1 MQHIEFFSLP
11 CNIRL
16 SNLEKPQI
24 LLFLLHGSFS
34 DELSMLKWTEFVDP
48 RITIVMPRALFP
60 VEETSKKMM
69 WFKASFIDSQPVI
82 DSTQAEISRVTL
94 IAFIKEV
101 QRHLGMDVANTF
113 IAGFSQGGVLS
124 ASVALTSPQLV
135 RGFSILSG
143 RILPDVVPLIAP
155 IDNLAHLSALV
166 CHGTSDELLS
176 VNWAEK
182 SQEILLSLRI
192 TTRVILGQYKHE
204 LNQNT
209 LLNFNQWLIH
219 HILKRSTC

>member
-34 DELSMLKWTEFVDP
+34 DESSMLKWSEFIDP

-60 VEETSKKMM
+60 VEKTSNKMM

-94 IAFIKEV
+94 IAYIEEV

-155 IDNLAHLSALV
+155 IDKLAHLSALV
-166 CHGTSDELLS
+166 CHGKSDELLS

-192 TTRVILGQYKHE
+192 TTKVILGQYKHE
-204 LNQNT
+204 LNQNS
-209 LLNFNQWLIH
+209 LLNFNQWLIQ
-219 HILKRSTC
+219 HISKLST

>member
-1 MQHIEFFSLP
+1 
-11 CNIRL
+11 
-16 SNLEKPQI
+16 
-24 LLFLLHGSFS
+24 
-34 DELSMLKWTEFVDP
+34 
-48 RITIVMPRALFP
+48 
-60 VEETSKKMM
+60 
-69 WFKASFIDSQPVI
+69 
-82 DSTQAEISRVTL
+82 
-94 IAFIKEV
+94 
-101 QRHLGMDVANTF
+101 
-113 IAGFSQGGVLS
+113 
-124 ASVALTSPQLV
+124 V

-192 TTRVILGQYKHE
+192 TTRVILDQYKHE

-209 LLNFNQWLIH
+209 LLNFNQWLMQEIS
-219 HILKRSTC
+219 KRNT